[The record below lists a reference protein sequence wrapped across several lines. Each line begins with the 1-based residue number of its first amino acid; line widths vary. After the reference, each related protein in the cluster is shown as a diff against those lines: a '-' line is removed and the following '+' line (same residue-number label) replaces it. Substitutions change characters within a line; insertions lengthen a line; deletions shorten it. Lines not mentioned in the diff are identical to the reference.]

1 GSGRVVFPLPPGRI
15 SARDRPDS
23 PHALAAGGSTAI
35 QHRISQWILPQ
46 RTDQIPTR
54 QQFVDEPRPV
64 TDRTAG
70 RSADGCRSLP
80 SQSSTASRPRRTSSG
95 SAGWTTEVSL
105 SSYSNWL
112 RKYRIAFSLARFLS
126 LLLIVIHGAWSVS
139 VRRK

>member
-1 GSGRVVFPLPPGRI
+1 TLAVALLPCPPCPATPPPDTCTLSLHDALPISPGRI

-105 SSYSNWL
+105 SS
-112 RKYRIAFSLARFLS
+112 
-126 LLLIVIHGAWSVS
+126 
-139 VRRK
+139 